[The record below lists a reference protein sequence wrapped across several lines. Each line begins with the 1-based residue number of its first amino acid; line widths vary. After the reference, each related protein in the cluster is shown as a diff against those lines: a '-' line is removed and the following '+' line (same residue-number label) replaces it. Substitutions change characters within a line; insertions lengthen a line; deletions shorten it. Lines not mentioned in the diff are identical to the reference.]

1 MLNGKLFLVMQGQ
14 EETDELNVKLQ
25 EMCQLHEQ
33 TLSELQSL
41 KSANEDILE
50 AKVQLT
56 YDRCFDSFLAKALVD
71 DKSFFY

>member
-1 MLNGKLFLVMQGQ
+1 MQGQ
-14 EETDELNVKLQ
+14 EEIDELNVKLQ
-25 EMCQLHEQ
+25 EMYQLHEQ

-56 YDRCFDSFLAKALVD
+56 YDRCFDSFLVKALAD